1 MRTISSLVALTLLG
15 LLAMNEATA
24 QLAPMCAE
32 NSPERQGGIG
42 CSFVRKELPAGL
54 KEPIFWHIDR
64 FESIEQAR
72 AAEGPASV
80 AIEANG
86 KAWLMTIESQISDH
100 HGGRHEAE
108 VGPLP
113 LTKASKYALQI
124 NSAKF
129 TPGMYSRIHTHSGVE
144 AFYVLEGEQC
154 LETPTRAITMRK
166 GEKAFV
172 PTGTTMRLVAAG
184 TGTRYGFGVIIYD
197 ASQPST
203 MQMEDTRGHPSSPAN
218 KACASLRRS

>member
-1 MRTISSLVALTLLG
+1 MTIRTICSSAALAVSG
-15 LLAMNEATA
+15 LLAMTKATA
-24 QLAPMCAE
+24 QLAPLCVE

-42 CSFVRKELPAGL
+42 CSVVRKELPAAL
-54 KEPIFWHIDR
+54 KEPVYWHIDG
-64 FESIEQAR
+64 FESIEKAR
-72 AAEGPASV
+72 TAAGPASI
-80 AIEANG
+80 AIEADG

-113 LTKASKYALQI
+113 LPKAARYSLQI

-129 TPGMYSRIHTHSGVE
+129 TPGMYSRVHSHSGVE

-154 LETPTRAITMRK
+154 LETPTRAILLRK

-172 PTGTTMRLVAAG
+172 PTGTIMRLVATG
-184 TGTRYGFGVIIYD
+184 TGTRYGIGIIIYD

-203 MQMEDTRGHPSSPAN
+203 MQMEDYSGPPLVSC
-218 KACASLRRS
+218 K